1 MLIHKGVAQH
11 TLQATPRTSGA
22 IGVGHHSIRT
32 INYFDKNTESM
43 VYSVTYYS
51 DGDSIT

>member
-1 MLIHKGVAQH
+1 MKEFFGA
-11 TLQATPRTSGA
+11 LQS
-22 IGVGHHSIRT
+22 IGNIPDSEIGRFIRT

-51 DGDSIT
+51 DGVSIT